1 MTGREMKEKLR
12 QGQAVFGSWIQECRF
27 PGLVQMYA
35 GTGLDY
41 VIIDMEHSSIG
52 SESVAEMIL
61 VGRRAG
67 LATIVRVPDSLYHLM
82 ARPMD
87 WGASGIVVPRVETA
101 EQVRQIIR
109 ATKYYPVGVRGMSTT
124 SGHRDYHSIE
134 PLGNYQ
140 ARANEENL
148 IIVQIESEK
157 GVENIEDI
165 LDFPELD
172 VIFIGPVDLSSSL
185 GVAGEI
191 NHPRMQEA
199 IEHIIQTVS
208 KQKIALGIL
217 VGTMEAVR
225 QWHERGIRFLSWSNE
240 LRMITGAIAKAVEE
254 FKSFT

>member
-1 MTGREMKEKLR
+1 MTGKQIKEKLE
-12 QGQAVFGSWIQECRF
+12 QGQAVLGSWIQECRF

-35 GTGLDY
+35 SAGLDF

-52 SESVAEMIL
+52 SETVAEMIL

-67 LATIVRVPDSLYHLM
+67 LATMVRVPDPLYHLM

-87 WGASGIVVPRVETA
+87 WGASGIVTPRVETA
-101 EQVRQIIR
+101 EQVRDIIR
-109 ATKYYPVGVRGMSTT
+109 ATKYSPLGERGMSTT
-124 SGHRDYHSIE
+124 TGHRDYHSIE
-134 PLGNYQ
+134 PLGKYQ

-157 GVENIEDI
+157 GVENIEEI
-165 LDFPELD
+165 LGFPELD

-185 GVAGEI
+185 GIPGET

-199 IEHIIQTVS
+199 IEHIIQTA
-208 KQKIALGIL
+208 KKRKAALGIL

-225 QWHERGIRFLSWSNE
+225 QWYDRGIRFLSWSNE
-240 LRMITGAIAKAVEE
+240 LRMITGAITKAVEE
-254 FKSFT
+254 FRSFK